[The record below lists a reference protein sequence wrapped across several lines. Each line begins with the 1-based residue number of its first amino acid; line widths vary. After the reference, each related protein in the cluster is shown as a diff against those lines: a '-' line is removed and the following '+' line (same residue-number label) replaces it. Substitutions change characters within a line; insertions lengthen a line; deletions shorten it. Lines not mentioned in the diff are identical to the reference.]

1 MATGRNDFHAV
12 KENSH
17 PTPPVTAMSVSMMAS
32 SMLLNFDEGIAR
44 RLNRFVRH
52 FEPLS
57 YEPRPVHRGHV
68 RVRRSLGASHPQ
80 QQQQQPEHV
89 YVRFQGFSRLFHLK
103 LKPDTS
109 VFNKDLVVETAKL
122 GRVKP
127 NIDHIYSGEVVGDPS
142 SRVFGG
148 LHNGVFE
155 GSIQSRWGRFYV
167 EGAHKF
173 FARRTPFHSV
183 MYAAEDASM
192 PRAGWCGVR
201 GETARWMQ
209 QLAVASAQAQKP
221 VVKARRHSSG
231 HRGHWIGR
239 RPLAHE
245 HIEDYYN
252 EDADDVDDDAETLD
266 GAGDGERGAARR
278 RTYRVCGLYVQIDHL
293 LYQQFNE
300 RDNDPVRT
308 RQRLSTLIAG
318 HVARA
323 SDVYRH
329 TDFNGVEDVTFNVHN
344 IKINDTK
351 KCPSDKNPYCL
362 DKMDAA
368 LYLLTTAKSANYDDY
383 CLAYSWTYRD
393 FDDGVLGLAYV
404 GNSSTHSQ
412 GVCDKNRLL
421 SEDPTRPQLG
431 LSHLSLNTGMISFVN
446 YNAYVPQAV
455 SEITFCHEIGH
466 NFGSPHDEPDNSEC
480 VPGKKRGGNYIMY
493 SQASSGMDPN
503 NRLFSDC
510 SRGNIS
516 EVIKPMVDG
525 TSPRENCFEEESQP
539 ICGNG
544 IVEGNEEC
552 DCGYTETECLEP
564 CCYARHNSVK
574 APGCTLKPG
583 KLCSPTAGPCCDK
596 DCMPMPTTKECDA
609 ETECRERAY
618 CTSKNAV
625 CPPGKPKANLTVCN
639 KRSQVC
645 INGDCAGSVCL
656 TFGLK
661 DCTLVGSQ
669 YNVDQKCLL
678 ACESEDGAPVPVPL
692 VPHTIRGIHGAVL
705 PLLLCPHAQQQP
717 AQAEQKVEGDSA
729 KPEELLHETV
739 KLHGVFLKEAVPR

>member
-466 NFGSPHDEPDNSEC
+466 NFGSPRRASQSAATALSRAMKNVTVATRKPNASNHAATRATTLSRPRDALSSPASYAALL
-480 VPGKKRGGNYIMY
+480 PGPAATRIACQCQRPRSATLRLNAASGLTARILFV
-493 SQASSGMDPN
+493 ASSSKCKEACQHPKMKSFCGVK
-503 NRLFSDC
+503 L
-510 SRGNIS
+510 
-516 EVIKPMVDG
+516 
-525 TSPRENCFEEESQP
+525 QP
-539 ICGNG
+539 G
-544 IVEGNEEC
+544 
-552 DCGYTETECLEP
+552 
-564 CCYARHNSVK
+564 
-574 APGCTLKPG
+574 
-583 KLCSPTAGPCCDK
+583 
-596 DCMPMPTTKECDA
+596 
-609 ETECRERAY
+609 
-618 CTSKNAV
+618 AV
-625 CPPGKPKANLTVCN
+625 CEGTRGYCDV
-639 KRSQVC
+639 
-645 INGDCAGSVCL
+645 
-656 TFGLK
+656 F
-661 DCTLVGSQ
+661 
-669 YNVDQKCLL
+669 QKCRRSDERGPLTRLQQALFGGRTINSIRDYISVHPFLSLL
-678 ACESEDGAPVPVPL
+678 YLTLFVAFMALFFHCFSVHTPSNN
-692 VPHTIRGIHGAVL
+692 PH
-705 PLLLCPHAQQQP
+705 
-717 AQAEQKVEGDSA
+717 
-729 KPEELLHETV
+729 KPSR
-739 KLHGVFLKEAVPR
+739 KLKETLRNPKSFFMKP

>member
-1 MATGRNDFHAV
+1 MRVQFSLLRKWSWAAGLQPPGELTVLCCHGHFSQSIPTALPTMIAPVLGHGVTPSKFSACHNIDREATSDEQLAALTIPPLVAKPALSGLQPSAELMVKCCRGQYSQSTPTALPTTTAPVVEHGVTPSKISACRNIYRERTSDEQLAAL
-12 KENSH
+12 
-17 PTPPVTAMSVSMMAS
+17 TIPPLVAQPPLS
-32 SMLLNFDEGIAR
+32 AR

-68 RVRRSLGASHPQ
+68 RVRRSLGASRP

-183 MYAAEDASM
+183 MYAAEDASV
-192 PRAGWCGVR
+192 PHEGWCGVR

-209 QLAVASAQAQKP
+209 QLATASAQAQKP

-231 HRGHWIGR
+231 HPGHWIGR
-239 RPLAHE
+239 RPLAQE
-245 HIEDYYN
+245 QTEDYYN
-252 EDADDVDDDAETLD
+252 EDADDVDDDAEKLE
-266 GAGDGERGAARR
+266 GAGDGSRGAARR

-293 LYQQFNE
+293 LYRQFNE
-300 RDNDPVRT
+300 RDNDPVHT

-323 SDVYRH
+323 SDVYRR
-329 TDFNGVEDVTFNVHN
+329 TDFNGVEDVTFNVHM

-362 DKMDAA
+362 DKMDPA

-404 GNSSTHSQ
+404 GN
-412 GVCDKNRLL
+412 
-421 SEDPTRPQLG
+421 
-431 LSHLSLNTGMISFVN
+431 
-446 YNAYVPQAV
+446 
-455 SEITFCHEIGH
+455 
-466 NFGSPHDEPDNSEC
+466 
-480 VPGKKRGGNYIMY
+480 
-493 SQASSGMDPN
+493 ASSE
-503 NRLFSDC
+503 L
-510 SRGNIS
+510 
-516 EVIKPMVDG
+516 
-525 TSPRENCFEEESQP
+525 
-539 ICGNG
+539 
-544 IVEGNEEC
+544 
-552 DCGYTETECLEP
+552 CL
-564 CCYARHNSVK
+564 RRS
-574 APGCTLKPG
+574 GR
-583 KLCSPTAGPCCDK
+583 
-596 DCMPMPTTKECDA
+596 
-609 ETECRERAY
+609 CRATR
-618 CTSKNAV
+618 
-625 CPPGKPKANLTVCN
+625 
-639 KRSQVC
+639 
-645 INGDCAGSVCL
+645 
-656 TFGLK
+656 
-661 DCTLVGSQ
+661 
-669 YNVDQKCLL
+669 
-678 ACESEDGAPVPVPL
+678 
-692 VPHTIRGIHGAVL
+692 
-705 PLLLCPHAQQQP
+705 
-717 AQAEQKVEGDSA
+717 
-729 KPEELLHETV
+729 
-739 KLHGVFLKEAVPR
+739 